1 MSQCIICGKTL
12 KTGRK
17 YCYLH
22 RGYRN
27 APVKGKN
34 VVEER
39 KPFPLSL
46 IIAGISFVLGLF
58 FIKLQGLNF
67 STIVITF
74 VIPIIL
80 VYVFFRNIFKLHSNQ
95 EWVYSPYICTSLS
108 LYSWSNPIIT
118 RLLKVLTFIIVPS
131 HTKTTNFIK
140 SLFRNW

>member
-95 EWVYSPYICTSLS
+95 E
-108 LYSWSNPIIT
+108 
-118 RLLKVLTFIIVPS
+118 
-131 HTKTTNFIK
+131 
-140 SLFRNW
+140 